1 METLLQTAVVILIL
15 IVFCLMIKICLM
27 RKAARE
33 IEEEFGRHLSED
45 TNTLIGISYQDRAMR
60 HLADSINRQLRSLRS
75 QRHLYLRGD
84 LELKEA
90 ITNISHDLRTPLT
103 SICGYLELMKREELP
118 KNAVRYVQQIENRT
132 EAMKQ
137 LTEEFFRYS
146 VVSSV
151 RDLQPVEV
159 NVKSVLED
167 VLISFMGAMEQRG
180 ISPEI
185 HMTEKP
191 VVRSLDVS
199 ALQRIFSN
207 IVSNALK
214 YSDGDLEVTLSEK
227 GDVTFSNRAQSMDT
241 VTAARLFD
249 RFYTVETARNSTGLG
264 LSIAKLLT
272 ERMGGTINASC
283 CDGRLYISLYFP
295 QAT

>member
-15 IVFCLMIKICLM
+15 IVFCLMIKLYLM

-33 IEEEFGRHLSED
+33 IEEEFSRRLSED
-45 TNTLIGISYQDRAMR
+45 TNTLIGISHQDRAMR
-60 HLADSINRQLRSLRS
+60 NLADSINRQLRS

-103 SICGYLELMKREELP
+103 SICGYLELIKREELP
-118 KNAVRYVQQIENRT
+118 KNAVRYVQQIEDRT

-137 LTEEFFRYS
+137 LTEELFRYS

-151 RDLQPVEV
+151 RDLQQVEV
-159 NVKSVLED
+159 NVKGVLED
-167 VLISFMGAMEQRG
+167 VLISFLGAMEQKG

-185 HMTEKP
+185 HMTESP
-191 VVRSLDVS
+191 VVRRLDVS

-214 YSDGDLEVTLSEK
+214 YSDGDLEVLLSGRGE
-227 GDVTFSNRAQSMDT
+227 VRFSNRAQAMDS

-272 ERMGGTINASC
+272 ERMGGTINASYT
-283 CDGRLYISLYFP
+283 DGRLYISVYFP
-295 QAT
+295 EK

>member
-15 IVFCLMIKICLM
+15 IVFCLMIKIYLM
-27 RKAARE
+27 RKTVRE
-33 IEEEFGRHLSED
+33 IEEEFSRRLAED
-45 TNTLIGISYQDRAMR
+45 TNTLIGISHQDRAMR
-60 HLADSINRQLRSLRS
+60 NLADSINRQLRSLRS
-75 QRHLYLRGD
+75 QRHLYLQGD

-103 SICGYLELMKREELP
+103 SICGYLELIKREELP

-137 LTEEFFRYS
+137 LTEELFRYS

-151 RDLQPVEV
+151 RELQQVEV
-159 NVKSVLED
+159 NVKGVLED
-167 VLISFMGAMEQRG
+167 VLISFLGAMEQRG

-185 HMTEKP
+185 HMTESP
-191 VVRSLDVS
+191 VVRRLDVS

-214 YSDGDLEVTLSEK
+214 YSDGDLKVILSGQGE
-227 GDVTFSNRAQSMDT
+227 VTFSNRAQAMDS

-272 ERMGGTINASC
+272 ERMGGAINASYR
-283 CDGRLYISLYFP
+283 DGRLYISLYFP
-295 QAT
+295 EN